1 MLDYNLVVFKE
12 RKIGLG
18 AVTVCSQDYDLGWWI
33 SEIQAIH
40 SVVTVMKLEPAG
52 EKKTEG

>member
-12 RKIGLG
+12 REIGLG

-33 SEIQAIH
+33 SEIQEIH

-52 EKKTEG
+52 EKKIEG